1 MFRPVDTK
9 QSFPKLE
16 EETIRFWKENDIFRK
31 SVEQRPADRQ
41 FTFYEGPP
49 YANAAPGVHHILPRV
64 FKDVIVRYKTMRGY
78 RVPRRAGWYRH
89 VASGFLLP
97 AFSSL
102 LVASGW
108 KLEAGSWE
116 LEAGSWELEA
126 GNCIPCSAAIL
137 RECPPCGNRRP
148 SASRT
153 RD

>member
-78 RVPRRAGWYRH
+78 RVPRRDGVYA
-89 VASGFLLP
+89 
-97 AFSSL
+97 
-102 LVASGW
+102 LVRT
-108 KLEAGSWE
+108 
-116 LEAGSWELEA
+116 
-126 GNCIPCSAAIL
+126 PD
-137 RECPPCGNRRP
+137 R
-148 SASRT
+148 RT
-153 RD
+153 RSSPTAPRRHHANVARSRKADRDGRGTP